1 MARLEGRHPA
11 GVAGEWFVDTHC
23 MDCDAARQ
31 VAPGLIA
38 RNPGDGVSVFA
49 RQPHTPEEIE
59 MAWRAV
65 MVCPTRSV
73 GRVTLRRPDSLVF
86 PDDLGDGVHRV
97 GHNSTSSFGAHS
109 YLARRPGGNLM
120 FDAPWWAREVAGPVE
135 GLGGLAHIL
144 LSHRDDVAEADRYA
158 ERFGARVW
166 IHVDDREAAPYA
178 TDLIDGTSIST
189 VAGDVVAFPVPGHT
203 RGSVLNLVDG
213 HLLFSGDSL
222 SWNPWDERLH
232 AFRRACW
239 YSWRE
244 QTAALG
250 RSAYSGR
257 RFDRLFCGH
266 GWSHDFAAEA
276 FHTQLVE
283 LVALM
288 PAM

>member
-11 GVAGEWFVDTHC
+11 GVAGEWFVDTRC

-38 RNPGDGVSVFA
+38 RNPGDGVSVFT

-59 MAWRAV
+59 IAWRAV

-86 PDDLGDGVHRV
+86 PDDLGDGVHRL

-120 FDAPWWAREVAGPVE
+120 FDAPRWAHEVAGPVE
-135 GLGGLAHIL
+135 ELGGLAHIL

-158 ERFGARVW
+158 EHFGARVW

-189 VAGDVVAFPVPGHT
+189 VAGDVVAFRRRATRVAVCSTWLTAICCFRAIRCRGICGMSDSTRSGGRVGT
-203 RGSVLNLVDG
+203 RGANRPPLSVVPLIPACASIDCSAVTAGVMTSPL
-213 HLLFSGDSL
+213 
-222 SWNPWDERLH
+222 
-232 AFRRACW
+232 RR
-239 YSWRE
+239 STPTSSSSSR
-244 QTAALG
+244 
-250 RSAYSGR
+250 
-257 RFDRLFCGH
+257 
-266 GWSHDFAAEA
+266 
-276 FHTQLVE
+276 
-283 LVALM
+283 
-288 PAM
+288 